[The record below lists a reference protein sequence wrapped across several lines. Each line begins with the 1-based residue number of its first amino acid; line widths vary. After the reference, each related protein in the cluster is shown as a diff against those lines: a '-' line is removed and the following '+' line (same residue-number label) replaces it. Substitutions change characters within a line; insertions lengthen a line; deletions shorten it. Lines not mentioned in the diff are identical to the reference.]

1 MAAGKRIGVDL
12 GGMSVKIGAVRE
24 DNQIVE
30 RVTLPMNRNKPFQEA
45 VKEIAE
51 AVLAMGAV
59 ASVGFG
65 IPSTLIP
72 GSQVIIHANN
82 LGWKHCDIRKELKK
96 YMGETPVY
104 LANDADCAAVGE
116 LIHGA
121 AKNVKSCLML
131 TLGTG
136 IGGSYIHNGKLF
148 LGGNGIGLEPGHMVI
163 HDHGKPCSCGK
174 IGCLETY
181 ASATSLMEEAERSN
195 SPVLQRMISENQGR
209 PNAKMV
215 FDASAMNDPAAN
227 LILEEY
233 IRHLAI
239 GISNLIAV
247 FGPERVVIGGGV
259 SAAGDQLFIPLQK
272 AVYKMVDEPELVGCP
287 DIVPAILGNDAG
299 IIGAAMLD
307 KVMM

>member
-96 YMGETPVY
+96 YLKHAADMTDGYTESEAPFPALVLRLEDGGIVY
-104 LANDADCAAVGE
+104 
-116 LIHGA
+116 
-121 AKNVKSCLML
+121 AKTKSIR
-131 TLGTG
+131 TYT
-136 IGGSYIHNGKLF
+136 NG
-148 LGGNGIGLEPGHMVI
+148 
-163 HDHGKPCSCGK
+163 
-174 IGCLETY
+174 
-181 ASATSLMEEAERSN
+181 
-195 SPVLQRMISENQGR
+195 
-209 PNAKMV
+209 
-215 FDASAMNDPAAN
+215 
-227 LILEEY
+227 
-233 IRHLAI
+233 
-239 GISNLIAV
+239 
-247 FGPERVVIGGGV
+247 
-259 SAAGDQLFIPLQK
+259 
-272 AVYKMVDEPELVGCP
+272 
-287 DIVPAILGNDAG
+287 
-299 IIGAAMLD
+299 
-307 KVMM
+307 